1 MTVEPVNPQQPPVG
15 WVRQRVTVY
24 EPRAQSPERGTV
36 GVLRAANN
44 LGATIE
50 VPEGVLN
57 FYPWSAVSRIQLHER
72 AEETHEP
79 THERA
84 EETHEPTRGTW
95 RPGVYPL
102 E

>member
-1 MTVEPVNPQQPPVG
+1 MTVEPVDPQQLPVG
-15 WVRQRVTVY
+15 WVRKRVTVY
-24 EPRAQSPERGTV
+24 EPRPHSPERETV

-50 VPEGVLN
+50 IPQGVLN

-79 THERA
+79 T
-84 EETHEPTRGTW
+84 RGTW
-95 RPGVYPL
+95 RPGMYPL

>member
-1 MTVEPVNPQQPPVG
+1 MTVEPVDPQQPPVG
-15 WVRQRVTVY
+15 WVKKRVTIY
-24 EPRAQSPERGTV
+24 QPRPQSGERETV

-57 FYPWSAVSRIQLHER
+57 FYPWSAVSRIQLRRER
-72 AEETHEP
+72 VEGK
-79 THERA
+79 
-84 EETHEPTRGTW
+84 THEPTRGTW
-95 RPGVYPL
+95 RPGIYPL

>member
-1 MTVEPVNPQQPPVG
+1 MTVEPVDPQQPPVG
-15 WVRQRVTVY
+15 WVRKRVTVY
-24 EPRAQSPERGTV
+24 QPSGPQSPERETV

-57 FYPWSAVSRIQLHER
+57 FYPWSAVSRIQLR
-72 AEETHEP
+72 DRVEEKAHEP
-79 THERA
+79 TS
-84 EETHEPTRGTW
+84 GTW
-95 RPGVYPL
+95 RPGMYPL